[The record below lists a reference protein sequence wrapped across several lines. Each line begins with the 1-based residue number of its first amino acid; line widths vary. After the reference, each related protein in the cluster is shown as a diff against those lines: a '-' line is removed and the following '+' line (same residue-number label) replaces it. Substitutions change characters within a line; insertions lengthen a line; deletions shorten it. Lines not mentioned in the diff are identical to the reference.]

1 MNWHRVTQHNFA
13 DLLRFVIPL
22 EHLCVNLTSRILVK
36 NRPEL
41 PSAKE
46 AVLFICEDTRNSVS
60 GGPAL
65 SSQRATLV
73 RAAVLVTSK
82 GLLIPV
88 HEENLELSK
97 TQLKPLID
105 QIYSYVRKVYCV
117 IGIEH
122 TVKQYEPLLKK
133 PIDARRY
140 HYLMVRPKQ
149 RVLGPIS
156 IPQKVEI
163 HTLTDKQVKQIFP
176 LERAYQ
182 YEEVV
187 VHPERFNPAA
197 YFLHFR
203 KVLKTQKILFATFN
217 GTPVS
222 KAGTNA
228 IGMNYTQIGGV
239 FTTPEHRGK
248 GIAGVLMHRLVE
260 EIRISGRTA
269 VLFVRTDNISAIQLY
284 RRLNFDIVGRYQIS
298 YTSMQ

>member
-1 MNWHRVTQHNFA
+1 MNWQRVTQHNFS
-13 DLLRFVIPL
+13 DLLRFIIPL
-22 EHLCVNLTSRILVK
+22 EHLCVNFTSRILVR

-41 PSAKE
+41 PTAKE
-46 AVLFICEDTRNSVS
+46 AVLFMCEDTKNLVAGGFSQSSRRGSV
-60 GGPAL
+60 
-65 SSQRATLV
+65 V

-97 TQLKPLID
+97 TQLKPLIE
-105 QIYSYVRKVYCV
+105 QVYRYVRKVYCV

-122 TVKQYEPLLKK
+122 TVQQYEGLLKN

-140 HYLMVRPKQ
+140 HYLMIRPKQ
-149 RVLGPIS
+149 RALGPIS
-156 IPQKVEI
+156 IPPKIEI

-176 LERAYQ
+176 LEKAYQ

-203 KVLKTQKILFATFN
+203 KVLKNQKILFATFD
-217 GTPVS
+217 GIPVS

-228 IGMNYTQIGGV
+228 IGMSYTQIGGV
-239 FTTPEHRGK
+239 FTAPEHRGK
-248 GIAGVLMHRLVE
+248 GIARVLMHRLVE

-269 VLFVRTDNISAIQLY
+269 VLFVRTDNKSAIQLY

-298 YTSMQ
+298 YTRM